1 LAGNLSGKIRVY
13 KEKNMKFFK
22 TLLLI
27 FLAPAI
33 SNGQESAY
41 LPGEKVDYAIHYG
54 VVQGGVASLEIKT
67 DTLKGKEVWHSV
79 LIGRTTGMADAL
91 FRVKDIYESYI
102 EPESELPV
110 LSVRNISEGR
120 YRKYNEVIFDH
131 YTRAD
136 SAILTSDLTGV
147 HITEKSIHD
156 ILSCFY
162 YLRNHHLPEY
172 ANLKKGD
179 MITIMTW
186 FTDELYPITLRYIGT
201 SEIRTKV
208 GRMKCLKFN
217 PVTEV
222 GRLFKTE
229 DDVSF
234 WFTADKNFLPVRI
247 RFDIFVGAFIAE
259 IVSYEGLKYPL
270 EIKKKETKQQQ
281 E

>member
-1 LAGNLSGKIRVY
+1 
-13 KEKNMKFFK
+13 MKFFK

-27 FLAPAI
+27 ILLPLFSA
-33 SNGQESAY
+33 GQEPAY
-41 LPGEKVDYAIHYG
+41 LPGEKVNYAINYG
-54 VVQGGVASLEIKT
+54 VVQGGIATLEIVA

-79 LIGRTTGMADAL
+79 LLGKTTGMADAI
-91 FRVKDIYESYI
+91 FKVKDIYESYI

-110 LSVRNISEGR
+110 LSIRNIREGR
-120 YRKYNEVIFDH
+120 YTKYNEVIFDH
-131 YTRAD
+131 YSRSD

-147 HITEKSIHD
+147 HITEKGIHD

-162 YLRNHHLPEY
+162 YLRNHHLQNY
-172 ANLKKGD
+172 AGLKKGD

-186 FTDELYPITLRYIGT
+186 FTDELYPIRLRYLGT
-201 SEIRTKV
+201 YDIKTKV

-229 DDVSF
+229 EDVSF

-247 RFDIFVGAFIAE
+247 RFEIFVGAFVAE

-270 EIKKKETKQQQ
+270 EVRRKETNQ
-281 E
+281 